1 MPEITELPELTS
13 IDTILR
19 ELLSIMSEI
28 VARVIALEAK

>member
-1 MPEITELPELTS
+1 MPEITEPPELP
-13 IDTILR
+13 TIHTVML